1 MDIFAFLEEEVLD
14 IEKKLKELIENY
26 SEWSREH
33 VFDRVKLICDAIG
46 AHTKKEKALLVEN
59 VDTTSSEMQSLMTEY
74 NKDRAKLTEE
84 VGQLVMV
91 HVDEPEYQECLG
103 KLRKVVEEHVTFSRK
118 FYADLKKNMTQSQV
132 ELSNQQLSDVVRHS
146 VDYNTIQP

>member
-1 MDIFAFLEEEVLD
+1 MDIFAFLEEEVLE
-14 IEKKLKELIENY
+14 IEKKINELRENY

-46 AHTKKEKALLVEN
+46 AHVKKEKSLLVDN
-59 VDTTSSEMQSLMTEY
+59 VDTSSSEMTALMSEY
-74 NKDRAKLTEE
+74 AKDRARLTEE

-91 HVDEPEYQECLG
+91 HVDEPEYQECLT
-103 KLRKVVEEHVTFSRK
+103 KLLKAVEEHVSFSRK
-118 FYADLKKNMTQSQV
+118 FYADLKKHMTQSQLDV
-132 ELSNQQLSDVVRHS
+132 SNQQLSDVVHHS